1 MACRLLGQSA
11 SHFHVLIAD
20 DHDRADAC
28 GFADDTTEEL
38 CSRWMAMAAFTPFY
52 RNHNNLR
59 SHNQEPYLWDSVR
72 RVSVKYTGIRYQLLP
87 YIASHP

>member
-1 MACRLLGQSA
+1 
-11 SHFHVLIAD
+11 
-20 DHDRADAC
+20 
-28 GFADDTTEEL
+28 
-38 CSRWMAMAAFTPFY
+38 MAMAAFTPFY